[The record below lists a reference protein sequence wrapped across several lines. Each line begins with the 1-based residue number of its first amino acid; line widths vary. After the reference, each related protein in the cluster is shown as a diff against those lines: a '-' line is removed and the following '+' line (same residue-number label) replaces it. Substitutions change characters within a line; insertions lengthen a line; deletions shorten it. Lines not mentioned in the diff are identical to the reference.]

1 MAKVRRQRKSRSQW
15 QEIIN
20 DQIESGM
27 EVKSYCHAHQIPI
40 DGFRKWRRTLSP
52 QSITSND
59 RFIEIPT
66 NEGIDQLDD
75 TVGKRIELDLGNGM
89 TLRVFS

>member
-1 MAKVRRQRKSRSQW
+1 MAKTRQPRKSRSQW

-20 DQIESGM
+20 AQTESGM
-27 EVKSYCHAHQIPI
+27 EVESYCNAHQIPI

-52 QSITSND
+52 QPITPND

-66 NEGIDQLDD
+66 GQGIDHLDD